1 MPWLKLLHITAVI
14 VWCGTLLYLPTL
26 IASATGP
33 QQAPVLGGAQ
43 QQVGGA
49 AATPRPQV
57 LRMLFTLV
65 VTPAALVAIASG
77 TAIFV
82 FLGPLTLWLVA
93 KLVAVGMLV
102 LAHAV
107 CGLLVLRAE
116 RGQTGLAAPCVA
128 VTVLCGSAILL
139 VAWLVLGKPF

>member
-1 MPWLKLLHITAVI
+1 MPWLKLVHITAVI
-14 VWCGTLLYLPTL
+14 LWCGTLLYLPTL
-26 IASATGP
+26 IASANGP
-33 QQAPVLGGAQ
+33 RKAPVLGDLQEPAG
-43 QQVGGA
+43 VGSASSTGL
-49 AATPRPQV
+49 
-57 LRMLFTLV
+57 LRTVFTLV

-77 TAIFV
+77 TVIFV

-116 RGQTGLAAPCVA
+116 RGHTGLAAPCVA

>member
-33 QQAPVLGGAQ
+33 NRAPVFGHSPHQ
-43 QQVGGA
+43 
-49 AATPRPQV
+49 RV
-57 LRMLFTLV
+57 LRGLFTLV
-65 VTPAALVAIASG
+65 VTPAALVAIVSG

-82 FLGPLTLWLVA
+82 FMGPLTLWLVA
-93 KLVAVGMLV
+93 KLAVVGLLV
-102 LAHAV
+102 LAHAA

-116 RGQTGLAAPCVA
+116 RGEARLAGLCAA
-128 VTVLCGSAILL
+128 VTALCIAAIAA
-139 VAWLVLGKPF
+139 VAWLVLRKPF